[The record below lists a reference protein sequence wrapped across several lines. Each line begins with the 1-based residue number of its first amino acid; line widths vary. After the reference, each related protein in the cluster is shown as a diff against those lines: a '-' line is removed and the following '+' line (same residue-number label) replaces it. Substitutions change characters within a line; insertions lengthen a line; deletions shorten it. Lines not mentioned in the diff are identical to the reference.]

1 MNYFR
6 WISCTK
12 FHLENMAAYL
22 AKQDIEEQYKSMD
35 KTRVQVIAHAYSQF
49 RRLKLGGTQW
59 SLECVNKWTEVKLY
73 WT

>member
-12 FHLENMAAYL
+12 LHLENTAAYL
-22 AKQDIEEQYKSMD
+22 ATEDIEEQYKSMD
-35 KTRVQVIAHAYSQF
+35 RTRVQVIAYAYSQF

-59 SLECVNKWTEVKLY
+59 SLKYVNK
-73 WT
+73 